1 MLFSIMPRKCTNI
14 EKMTQHTD
22 AKLQKTLNTNALR
35 NLYFTFIHAYLTNGL
50 TVWGSADKK
59 YLDPLIKNQKKAI
72 RIITFS
78 PKNAH
83 TSELFS
89 QLRILPL
96 PSLYN
101 SLLAIFMFK
110 VYHCSH
116 PAIIQKLF
124 SKNPNQNNR
133 QKHHFKI
140 PFTHCKSLEKSI
152 AVQGPKMYNRLFQ
165 HIDINCSIFTYKKHI
180 KTYFSNSI

>member
-1 MLFSIMPRKCTNI
+1 MLGILT
-14 EKMTQHTD
+14 
-22 AKLQKTLNTNALR
+22 KLQKTLNTNALR

-101 SLLAIFMFK
+101 SLLAITARIL
-110 VYHCSH
+110 
-116 PAIIQKLF
+116 PL
-124 SKNPNQNNR
+124 SKN
-133 QKHHFKI
+133 
-140 PFTHCKSLEKSI
+140 CSLRI
-152 AVQGPKMYNRLFQ
+152 Q
-165 HIDINCSIFTYKKHI
+165 I
-180 KTYFSNSI
+180 KTIDKNITLKYLLHTVNL